1 MVFKP
6 DLTFVKLILAKVA
19 PCNKPLELL
28 KHLKLP
34 SDLCVIDTNMT
45 VIKSL
50 EWYKT
55 VPQNQLALFCLPKHV
70 V

>member
-1 MVFKP
+1 MTNQQQCMVFKP

-19 PCNKPLELL
+19 PCNKPQELL
-28 KHLKLP
+28 KHLKLTTA
-34 SDLCVIDTNMT
+34 SNDLCVIDTNMT

-55 VPQNQLALFCLPKHV
+55 VP
-70 V
+70 